1 MEVILGTVIRGE
13 TLNTMALVR
22 VTGRSPENGCQYRET
37 HRWAT
42 GPIVYM
48 GDRSSWSEIMY
59 NISNT
64 TAGPGKMHDVCKRY
78 RECSAVR
85 TVRFL
90 NFVTSVG
97 RVTGGS
103 WVEIYT

>member
-1 MEVILGTVIRGE
+1 MVAVPTFRYESYSWTVIRGE
-13 TLNTMALVR
+13 TLNTVALVR

-48 GDRSSWSEIMY
+48 GARSSWSEILY

-78 RECSAVR
+78 PGVLR
-85 TVRFL
+85 
-90 NFVTSVG
+90 
-97 RVTGGS
+97 GS
-103 WVEIYT
+103 YGNVF